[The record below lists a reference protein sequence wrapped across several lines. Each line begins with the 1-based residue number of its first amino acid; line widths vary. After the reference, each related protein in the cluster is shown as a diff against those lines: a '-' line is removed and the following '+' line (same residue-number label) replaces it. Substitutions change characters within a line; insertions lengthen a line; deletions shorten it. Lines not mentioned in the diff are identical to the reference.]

1 MDKYAANGD
10 AICLLIVHIQLRTNA
25 YMAQQFV
32 DEKELAMMADQL
44 KTLAPIVLARWAR
57 LEINLLE

>member
-1 MDKYAANGD
+1 
-10 AICLLIVHIQLRTNA
+10 
-25 YMAQQFV
+25 MAQQFV

-57 LEINLLE
+57 LEINLLV